1 MNYVLDDII
10 KGIVYDK
17 DPFISDADDVGIEF
31 MDFFRESINEY
42 FNVQFKKGDIV
53 LYEIHKTLPLKHKGI
68 TRQNFLPAVRY
79 LGNKPEFTK
88 LLLRDGFKETIS
100 LLLNG
105 NLNYDEKKQFLINT
119 SRNNELYDDIER
131 KTQETFK
138 NNDFMV
144 NNNIIYDPDKP
155 KIAYDKGARLFFE
168 DNPYS
173 ALSIIQ
179 RGTPIVMPKH
189 DWNCKTPRDIILL
202 DTVDAKA
209 KHELIDE
216 LNSYDGKMLFR
227 FDNLKDF
234 ADYIKS
240 VIPQQKKYHLNFI
253 GLN

>member
-131 KTQETFK
+131 KTQETFQQDYLRRICI
-138 NNDFMV
+138 NPFPNQE
-144 NNNIIYDPDKP
+144 
-155 KIAYDKGARLFFE
+155 IAE
-168 DNPYS
+168 N
-173 ALSIIQ
+173 ALSHPDDTGLQLYASLDQI
-179 RGTPIVMPKH
+179 MPYRK
-189 DWNCKTPRDIILL
+189 DLRDL
-202 DTVDAKA
+202 AEMFK
-209 KHELIDE
+209 
-216 LNSYDGKMLFR
+216 
-227 FDNLKDF
+227 
-234 ADYIKS
+234 KS
-240 VIPQQKKYHLNFI
+240 
-253 GLN
+253 